1 MVEKVLRFNSSKKYF
16 YSPKADKQRILS
28 AGMGSGGANPGLPD
42 ITLTAREDVTRSV
55 DSL

>member
-1 MVEKVLRFNSSKKYF
+1 MKKFYALIPQKKYF

-28 AGMGSGGANPGLPD
+28 AVMGSGGANPGLPD